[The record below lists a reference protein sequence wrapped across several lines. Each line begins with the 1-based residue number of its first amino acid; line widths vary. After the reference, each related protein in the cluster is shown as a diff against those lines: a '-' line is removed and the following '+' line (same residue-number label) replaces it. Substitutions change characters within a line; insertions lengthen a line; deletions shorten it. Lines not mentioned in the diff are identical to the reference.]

1 MITLFR
7 HSERLDNTNKKKWIK
22 SKRYKENKYDTPI
35 TPNGKKLAKKAYNS
49 LYNSGFKEVDYI
61 YCSPLTRCIQTC
73 LEIKKQT
80 NKKETKERYYD

>member
-35 TPNGKKLAKKAYNS
+35 TPNGKN
-49 LYNSGFKEVDYI
+49 
-61 YCSPLTRCIQTC
+61 
-73 LEIKKQT
+73 
-80 NKKETKERYYD
+80 